1 MKFKFKKRNK
11 FVEYLRKFFYKK
23 IPKGDKYPYNI
34 YDASLLFGNENTG
47 YEKFYLVGENW
58 LHEKNKPIAIIL
70 GCNDW
75 KFGFI
80 ADYLKDFRC
89 AFAPRK
95 LNGFKAIRSILKLKM
110 KPSQIIVWGYNENR
124 LLSFYLKT
132 KNIWRLEDGFV
143 RSSALGAT
151 HSTPY
156 SLVLDKTGFYYN
168 SSKPSDI
175 ENILNT
181 YDFSSDL
188 PLLEKARMAL
198 DTLINLKISKY
209 NLPSLHKDISIKIKK
224 RVAVLGQV
232 DGDASIKYG
241 NVNKITSEEMLLL
254 AKEENPEAEII
265 YRPHP
270 EVFKGYQ
277 KSKLKKKKIESI
289 ATLSSPDEDI
299 IEFLDRVDHVY
310 TITSLTGLEALIRG
324 KKVTVMGTPFYS
336 GWGLTDDR
344 TNVKRRSRNLSLLEL
359 FAGVYLLY
367 PKYLANTEDSFI
379 GFMSACFKIKA
390 ERDIETHDYFH
401 QKFKEQAYDEFLNTK
416 YFVKLF
422 FSNNQE
428 PVKTNFLKINFSSY
442 LNRKTPVLFEKI
454 YLLSVMGVLQ
464 NENLENQF
472 LLQIRNLVEHETFH
486 YLLLL
491 LNKYFE
497 KSYLLGQ
504 VLWLIQQKLD
514 FDLEDSLKSL
524 IEQNNPLKIIESDR
538 IIDKKDVITN
548 INLESLKSDFKSLLE
563 NKEFKELNK
572 LINFISKNKLNN
584 NNNNMDI
591 TLLDYYNYYMEEKE
605 FDIAFNL
612 AEIMLLN
619 NIHTKTM
626 LSNLTNYA
634 KLRFDFITTRML
646 AELNQNIDLY
656 ASNRN
661 MSLVEINT
669 YGSEDI
675 QNIGE
680 LDFNTKL
687 AKLITL
693 KPNAIVSSTFILEKY
708 KNSNIKL
715 LNQILESILYL
726 DNEQSIRKAQSF
738 IAVDRADLAVTILEN
753 MINNHELVTPNLII
767 AYTQALSFNNQL
779 DLAIYHIEKALQN
792 YINKNI
798 YEEAIRLYVMKND
811 YNKCLK
817 ILDISS
823 KNNVELAPMYKIKTY
838 QGNRLPKK
846 AFNEYKNISPK
857 ITFEKYY
864 YSKYLTDLK
873 TIEPNQYVSIFAIHG
888 PGDEIR
894 FASFY
899 WKYIEILK
907 DFKLSFSCSPKL
919 YKIFMRSFTNI
930 EFVSVERLR
939 DLTEAID
946 SSNYT
951 TLKGSDLVFAMDNS
965 AVKLVEKSD
974 KICLTTDYIGD
985 FILDYNSFKGT
996 SYLKEDE
1003 NRRNYYKNLLPQNK
1017 KLIGLSWR
1025 SSLTTHSRNEHYLTI
1040 EELEP
1045 LFQIDN
1051 IQFVNFQYDEC
1062 SEELAWVEKRYP
1074 GKMLNIEE
1082 LDQYNDLDGVAALL
1096 KCMDLVIAPATTV
1109 VELAGALGCNT
1120 WMFSNSSEIDWRKI
1134 DEKGTDVWHNSIRI
1148 IDTQEKGNKE
1158 LLVQKLYKE
1167 LLDYSKQ

>member
-1 MKFKFKKRNK
+1 MKFKLNNKNIFFEKFKKIFN
-11 FVEYLRKFFYKK
+11 KK

-34 YDASLLFGNENTG
+34 YDPSLLFENENIG
-47 YEKFYLVGENW
+47 YEKFYLVGDNW
-58 LHEKNKPIAIIL
+58 LYEKNKPIAIIL

-80 ADYLKDFRC
+80 SDYLKDFRC

-95 LNGFKAIRSILKLKM
+95 LDGFKAIRTISRLKI

-132 KNIWRLEDGFV
+132 KSIWRLEDGFV

-168 SSKPSDI
+168 SSEPSDI

-188 PLLEKARMAL
+188 ALLEKAKIAL

-209 NLPSLHKDISIKIKK
+209 NPPSLHKDISIKIKK

-241 NVNKITSEEMLLL
+241 NVNKTTSEEMLLL

-277 KSKLKKKKIESI
+277 KSKLKKKRIESI

-299 IEFLDRVDHVY
+299 IEFLDRVDHIY

-367 PKYLANTEDSFI
+367 PKYLANIEDSFI

-486 YLLLL
+486 YLILL

-497 KSYLLGQ
+497 KSYLVGQ

-538 IIDKKDVITN
+538 VIDKKDLIKN
-548 INLESLKSDFKSLLE
+548 IDLESLKSDFKSLLE
-563 NKEFKELNK
+563 NKEFKELNE
-572 LINFISKNKLNN
+572 LINFISKNKL

-619 NIHTKTM
+619 NIHTKTI

-634 KLRFDFITTRML
+634 KLRFDLITTRML

-693 KPNAIVSSTFILEKY
+693 KPNAIVSSTFVLEKY

-817 ILDISS
+817 ILDTSS
-823 KNNVELAPMYKIKTY
+823 KNNIVLGEMYLRKTY
-838 QGNRLPKK
+838 FGARMINEAFKTFKDNSPKK
-846 AFNEYKNISPK
+846 TISRYYKN
-857 ITFEKYY
+857 KYIH
-864 YSKYLTDLK
+864 ST
-873 TIEPNQYVSIFAIHG
+873 NFIFNTKNKKLLLLSLYG

-894 FASFY
+894 FASIY
-899 WKYIEILK
+899 K
-907 DFKLSFSCSPKL
+907 KLSSILFDNDITITCTPKL
-919 YKIFMRSFTNI
+919 YKLFNSSYENI
-930 EFVSVERLR
+930 KFIPSVRLR
-939 DLTEAID
+939 GFEDYNL
-946 SSNYT
+946 SNYDQV
-951 TLKGSDLVFAMDNS
+951 KGSDLIQIIDNNGS
-965 AVKLVEKSD
+965 QEINNSEQ
-974 KICLTTDYIGD
+974 IIMLTDLLSE
-985 FILDYNSFKGT
+985 FLFDYNSFDGN
-996 SYLKEDE
+996 SYLKEDG
-1003 NRRNYYKNLLPQNK
+1003 NRRNYYKKLLPQNK

-1062 SEELAWVEKRYP
+1062 SEELAWVEKQYP

-1134 DEKGTDVWHNSIRI
+1134 DEKGTDVWHNSIKI
-1148 IDTQEKGNKE
+1148 IDTEEKGNKE